1 MLYYTHLWNFISMS
15 EEFLQNLPTRKPFFK
30 TALGII
36 LFIILGLL
44 GIVLLIFGGFFGY
57 YLWAQKFGSP
67 EIQKELSERFT
78 PSFSRAPGLGSS
90 RTTAIKDVAPFIRS
104 YNPVLGS
111 EAAPVTIV
119 AFIDFECPYCQR
131 SYPIFEQMLQK
142 YGPTV
147 RVVFKNFP
155 IPSIHPNAMG
165 ASIGATCAHEQG
177 KFWPYYDKIFTEK
190 NVLPEYIS
198 TLGEQLQMDA
208 NRFTT
213 CLQNETLNQQV
224 LDDIQDGISLGVQG
238 TPTYFVNQQK
248 LEGVVDA
255 PTWDATLLSEIQ
267 KK

>member
-1 MLYYTHLWNFISMS
+1 MS
-15 EEFLQNLPTRKPFFK
+15 EDFVQNLPPRKPFFK
-30 TALGII
+30 TALGVIV
-36 LFIILGLL
+36 LIILGLF

-67 EIQKELSERFT
+67 ETQKELSNRFT
-78 PSFSRAPGLGSS
+78 PSFSRAPGLGSA
-90 RTTAIKDVAPFIRS
+90 RTQATKDVAPFIRP

-111 EAAPVTIV
+111 ANAPITIV

-131 SYPIFEQMLQK
+131 SYPIFESMLQK

-155 IPSIHPNAMG
+155 IPALHPNAMG

-177 KFWPYYDKIFTEK
+177 KFWPYYDRLFTEK
-190 NVLPEYIS
+190 NVTPENIAI
-198 TLGEQLQMDA
+198 LGDQLQMDST
-208 NRFTT
+208 RFKT
-213 CLQNETLNQQV
+213 CLENETFSQQV
-224 LDDIQDGISLGVQG
+224 LDDMQDGISLGVQG

-248 LEGVVDA
+248 LEGVVDSQ
-255 PTWDATLLSEIQ
+255 TWDATLLAEIQ